1 MPPTQVVESRR
12 LWRKNDGDNR
22 FPLCSE
28 HILKYGREMS
38 RITVTL
44 PSSDLSRNPAKV
56 FSVAEKTPVGVTR
69 RDGENLV
76 LMSEREDHARTELL
90 QLAAELIAVAVDDQG
105 TLVERMAHRFS
116 WMLALSETDQA
127 ACTKDL
133 VRSARASFSTG
144 GAHLVL
150 DTLQSWRATAEAF
163 AQGLEATPTQW
174 LTTPERVE
182 RPA

>member
-1 MPPTQVVESRR
+1 
-12 LWRKNDGDNR
+12 
-22 FPLCSE
+22 
-28 HILKYGREMS
+28 
-38 RITVTL
+38 
-44 PSSDLSRNPAKV
+44 
-56 FSVAEKTPVGVTR
+56 VTR

-76 LMSEREDHARTELL
+76 LMSEREDQARTELL

-116 WMLALSETDQA
+116 WMLALGEVDQA

-144 GAHLVL
+144 GSHLVL
-150 DTLQSWRATAEAF
+150 DTLRSWRATAEAL
-163 AQGLEATPTQW
+163 AQGLEATPTEW